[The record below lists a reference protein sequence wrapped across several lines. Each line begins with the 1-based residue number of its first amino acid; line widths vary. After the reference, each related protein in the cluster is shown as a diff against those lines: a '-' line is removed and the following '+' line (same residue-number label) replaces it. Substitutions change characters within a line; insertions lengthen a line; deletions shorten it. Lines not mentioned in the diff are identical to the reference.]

1 MMLLSSNRHF
11 VLPEEWRLSPSRG
24 NARSLSIPAASC
36 PRFMFPTRSR
46 SKSRGRGRSLSFN
59 GVDPQFLLRNSWNS
73 RNCSKLLLLEDRKN
87 VWQRRD
93 GMMVVCGAGDGVR
106 TNGVGRSAEAETMEL
121 LEWPRVCQSVADFCA
136 TALGKKELL
145 EVLLEMR
152 KTREESEA
160 LMQQTSAGVEI
171 VSLLGGAFE
180 FGALKTDVV
189 KLCVE
194 RVCKGAVVSGP
205 EVVSVVTLLQTGHSV
220 HRSVNATVQE
230 HPDRQLL
237 MQPLLE
243 MVSPMVTHPEL
254 VKVVWTVVDEDGS
267 VKDSASPELRRAR
280 IQERTL
286 EQRLLEL
293 LNKVGRDSFPDSQ
306 GQEAVNVDG
315 RFCLAVP
322 ADSCNQVSGLLLR
335 SSSGITAYVEPA
347 VAVPLNNKLAEARAD
362 VLAAEYTVLLKLTDQ
377 LRPFL
382 DDIQSALN
390 IIVGIDVVMARV
402 RYSTWMGSMKPT
414 FIDDDGNHPVALQ
427 LLRARHPLLVQQH
440 RQLLKEAKT
449 KLKSKTRVAELEEN
463 APVPI
468 DVRVSQG
475 TKVVAITGPNMGG
488 KTATIK
494 TVGLAALMAKSGLYI
509 LAAEPVLL
517 PWFDAILAD
526 IGDEQSLSQSLSTF
540 SGHLQRI
547 KRIKMESTGHSL
559 VLLDEVGAGTD
570 PTEGAALGMA
580 LLESFAQNGAGGS
593 FLTMATTHHG
603 ELKTLKYSDS
613 RFENASVEF
622 DEEKLRPTYRLLWG
636 IPGRSNALNIA
647 ERLGLPTKI
656 LATAR
661 SLYGVASAE
670 ISEVIMEL
678 EEARRDHD
686 HGLMKAESL
695 LSEAKAYYAE
705 LAAASLRLKEHG
717 RLLALEKSD
726 RAAAAAAAARSH
738 LNVLA
743 RNVQG
748 RGSTRLSW
756 KSSAYKASGITT
768 GSQASKSW
776 EELSFVSTS
785 NRDGEKVTSG
795 GAGGDVPTIGE
806 TVFIPKLGRA
816 AKVIQVRQDRK
827 EITVQSGSLQVKLN
841 LREIEWPPLSKL

>member
-1 MMLLSSNRHF
+1 MVKIPLEIAPLHPSTS
-11 VLPEEWRLSPSRG
+11 LDSPST
-24 NARSLSIPAASC
+24 LFEP
-36 PRFMFPTRSR
+36 
-46 SKSRGRGRSLSFN
+46 
-59 GVDPQFLLRNSWNS
+59 
-73 RNCSKLLLLEDRKN
+73 LLLITHATS
-87 VWQRRD
+87 VSF
-93 GMMVVCGAGDGVR
+93 
-106 TNGVGRSAEAETMEL
+106 GRSAEAETMEL

-145 EVLLEMR
+145 EVLLEMS

-194 RVCKGAVVSGP
+194 RVRKGAVVSGP

-220 HRSVNATVQE
+220 RRSVNATVQE

-243 MVSPMVTHPEL
+243 MVNPMVTHPEL
-254 VKVVWTVVDEDGS
+254 VKAVWTVVDEDGS

-362 VLAAEYTVLLKLTDQ
+362 VLAAEYSVLLKLTDQ

-402 RYSTWMGSMKPT
+402 RYSTWMGSTKPT

-468 DVRVSQG
+468 EVRVSQG

-647 ERLGLPTKI
+647 ERLGLPTEI

-748 RGSTRLSW
+748 TGSVRLSW
-756 KSSAYKASGITT
+756 ESSAYKASGVTT

-785 NRDGEKVTSG
+785 NRDGGRVTSG

-841 LREIEWPPLSKL
+841 LHEIEWPPLIKL

>member
-1 MMLLSSNRHF
+1 MIVVIVTLDSYEHPSLKFVMNSIRCCRDRMQVARVGAIAGERSLPLSS
-11 VLPEEWRLSPSRG
+11 
-24 NARSLSIPAASC
+24 
-36 PRFMFPTRSR
+36 
-46 SKSRGRGRSLSFN
+46 
-59 GVDPQFLLRNSWNS
+59 
-73 RNCSKLLLLEDRKN
+73 
-87 VWQRRD
+87 
-93 GMMVVCGAGDGVR
+93 R
-106 TNGVGRSAEAETMEL
+106 TFGRSAEAETMEL

-145 EVLLEMR
+145 EVLLEIS

-194 RVCKGAVVSGP
+194 RVRKGAVVSGP
-205 EVVSVVTLLQTGHSV
+205 EVVSVVTLLQMGHSV
-220 HRSVNATVQE
+220 RRSVNATVQE

-306 GQEAVNVDG
+306 GQEAVNIDG

-402 RYSTWMGSMKPT
+402 RYSTWMGSTKPT

-449 KLKSKTRVAELEEN
+449 KLKSKTRMLGRLRARAGVTMAALEEMQASCSEAEALVAELEEN

-726 RAAAAAAAARSH
+726 RTAAAAAAARSH

-748 RGSTRLSW
+748 RGSVKLSW
-756 KSSAYKASGITT
+756 ESSAYKASGVTT

-776 EELSFVSTS
+776 EESSFVSTS
-785 NRDGEKVTSG
+785 HRDGEKVTSG